1 MADNVLPGESDSVSD
16 KFDKLQ
22 YEAKMATLEH
32 PFGNGGSTHFQLR
45 EVRQKE
51 KEGWKQRKEGGRKE
65 GEQKMRR

>member
-1 MADNVLPGESDSVSD
+1 MADNVLTGESDSVSD
-16 KFDKLQ
+16 KLQ
-22 YEAKMATLEH
+22 CEAKMATLEH